1 MNPVLFRA
9 SKLAEIMG
17 DALTIDPQYLT
28 EELATISRKTK
39 KSDEEKALLAP
50 LKMMSLSAGAK
61 TAVECMAKELV
72 YGYTRTFS
80 SKYTEKGLTVED
92 DSIALYNSVFF
103 TNHVKNTER
112 RTNEWI
118 TGEADIVAPAKII
131 DIKSSWSLDTFP
143 VIATSGADTTYEWQV
158 RAYMWLWDKPAA
170 EVAYCLV
177 NTPDELIGY
186 EPAEYHYVDEI
197 PEVLRITRVHY
208 TRDIAAEER
217 IKVKV
222 GAARRYLA
230 ELIQSIAAEHAA

>member
-1 MNPVLFRA
+1 MKPMLFRA

-28 EELATISRKTK
+28 DELAAISRKTK

-61 TAVECMAKELV
+61 TAIEGMAKEMV

-92 DSIALYNSVFF
+92 RSIDLYNSVFF
-103 TNHVKNTER
+103 TSHVKNTER

-118 TGEADIVAPAKII
+118 TGEADIVAPDKII
-131 DIKSSWSLDTFP
+131 DIKSSWSIDTFP
-143 VIATSGADTTYEWQV
+143 ATAASGADTTYEWQI
-158 RAYMWLWDKPAA
+158 RSYMWLWDKPAA

-186 EPAEYHYVDEI
+186 EPPEYHYVDEI
-197 PEVLRITRVHY
+197 PEILRVTRVKY
-208 TRDIAAEER
+208 TRDRAAEER

-222 GAARRYLA
+222 EAARRYLA
-230 ELIQSIAAEHAA
+230 ELLQSIAAEHA